1 MNQRSL
7 TLLDVEQALSDLGG
21 EADWKDIVNNVMSK
35 RPGPD
40 RWRPYKNMNIFDG
53 TMAQIVQ
60 RHCEGYKK
68 KNVNSPVRFIQ
79 LENSDGIRSKG
90 RRYKL
95 APSLSYQEKVQS
107 ISDMDVAAAVSSG
120 PQPKPEQLTSNGRKY
135 YPRNHTM
142 AAGVLARADY
152 KCEIS
157 PSHISFTTKENK
169 NYVEAHHLIPF
180 CKQEEFGSSLD
191 VAANVVALCPNCH
204 RLLHLAT
211 PAEKEESLKML
222 HKRRE
227 DSLKQAGIEIG
238 LTKLM
243 AMYQHDLLEVD
254 ECQLP

>member
-1 MNQRSL
+1 MNQRYL
-7 TLLDVEQALSDLGG
+7 TLLDVEEALSDLGG
-21 EADWKDIVNNVMSK
+21 EADWKEIETRVMSK

-40 RWRPYKNMNIFDG
+40 EWLPYKDMKNCKG
-53 TMAQIVQ
+53 TMRQIVQ
-60 RHCEGYKK
+60 DHCASYKK
-68 KNVNSPVRFIQ
+68 FNGDVRFIK
-79 LENSDGIRSKG
+79 LENSDGIRSNSV
-90 RRYKL
+90 RYKL
-95 APSLSYQEKVQS
+95 ALSYQEKVQS
-107 ISDMDVAAAVSSG
+107 ISDMDVAAAVSPG
-120 PQPKPEQLTSNGRKY
+120 PQPKPELLTSNGRKY

-180 CKQEEFGSSLD
+180 CKQEEFGNSLD

-243 AMYQHDLLEVD
+243 AMYQYDLLEVD